1 MCKNLQ
7 NVRSPSF
14 GSQPFVMSLTSR
26 VNDNDPCLVCLEPLW
41 RARQLHVEGPVL
53 HQQVFFLHSA
63 ANREL
68 NLLFSVERDYST
80 VWIIDG
86 ELNAAELEFCLE
98 VEYLKMSVN
107 NPVLENHHF

>member
-1 MCKNLQ
+1 MTP
-7 NVRSPSF
+7 VW
-14 GSQPFVMSLTSR
+14 FVWSL
-26 VNDNDPCLVCLEPLW
+26 CG
-41 RARQLHVEGPVL
+41 GPVNFMWKV
-53 HQQVFFLHSA
+53 QCCISKFFLHSA

-68 NLLFSVERDYST
+68 NLLFSGERDYST